1 MLSSRME
8 MMTGL
13 LCDYGRWGAGLPSCH
28 GSYEPSVPQELSEA
42 FADEER
48 KWIGKCRRHKMGWH
62 SALLCHPRR
71 FV

>member
-1 MLSSRME
+1 MLSSLME

-28 GSYEPSVPQELSEA
+28 GSYEPSVPQELSKA

-48 KWIGKCRRHKMGWH
+48 
-62 SALLCHPRR
+62 
-71 FV
+71 